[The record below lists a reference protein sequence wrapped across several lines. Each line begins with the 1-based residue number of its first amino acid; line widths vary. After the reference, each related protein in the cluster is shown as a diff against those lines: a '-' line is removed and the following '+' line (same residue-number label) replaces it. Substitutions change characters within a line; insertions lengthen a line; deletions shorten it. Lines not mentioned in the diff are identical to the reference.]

1 MRKRLSPYRPRAL
14 APLGRVDGLD
24 YDVLDGLL
32 GYGLR
37 RAQVA
42 MFLSFYEAT
51 RGMEITPPRFTA
63 LVMIGANP
71 GMSQSALAEVLGIAR
86 SGAMLLT
93 DWFDKRGFVE
103 RRRKPGDARAWGLYL
118 TSRGTQLVEEM
129 KRRVVEH
136 EKRRV
141 ACLSMSER
149 RELRRL
155 LAKLADS

>member
-1 MRKRLSPYRPRAL
+1 MRKLLSPHRPRVV
-14 APLGRVDGLD
+14 APLRRIAGLD
-24 YDVLDGLL
+24 YDVLEDLL

-42 MFLSFYEAT
+42 VFLSFHEAT

-71 GMSQSALAEVLGIAR
+71 GMSQSVLAKVLGIAR

-93 DWFDKRGFVE
+93 DWFDKRGLVE
-103 RRRKPGDARAWGLYL
+103 RRRKPGDARAWGLHL
-118 TSRGTQLVEEM
+118 TGRGAQLVESV
-129 KRRVVEH
+129 KRRVIAQE
-136 EKRRV
+136 RRRA
-141 ACLSMSER
+141 ACLLPSER
-149 RELRRL
+149 RELHRL